1 MQPAQPWVISVTTMT
16 FQKEVLERSRGV
28 PVVVDF
34 WAPWCGPCRMLGP
47 LLEEMAQEKN
57 GAFVLAKVNT
67 DECPDLAAAFGV
79 EGIPAVF
86 AVRDGRIINHFVG
99 VLPEGELRNWIEG
112 ILPQQDEQL
121 VSQAD
126 NVSEKDPEQAEKLYR
141 EALTLNPRSAA
152 ARIGLAKLL
161 IRQQR
166 LEELKTILQELGD
179 MGVVGEE
186 VERLRA
192 ALTFAEAAGS
202 ADEISELQK
211 QVQASPG
218 DYAKCLQLAKTLASR
233 NRYQEALDEALVVIQ
248 GTQGEMRDDARKL
261 MIQVFNLLGSE
272 HPLTGEY
279 RRRLTMALF

>member
-202 ADEISELQK
+202 ADEIPELQK

>member
-1 MQPAQPWVISVTTMT
+1 MPVNPWVISVTTMT
-16 FQKEVLERSRGV
+16 FQKEVLERSRNV

-47 LLEEMAQEKN
+47 LLEKLAKEKN

-86 AVRDGRIINHFVG
+86 AVREGRIIDHFVG
-99 VLPEGELRNWIEG
+99 ALPEGDLRTWIQG
-112 ILPQQDEQL
+112 ILPQQDEKL

-126 NVSEKDPEQAEKLYR
+126 NLSEKDAQQAEKLYR
-141 EALTLNPRSAA
+141 EALVLNPKSAL

-161 IRQQR
+161 IRQAR
-166 LEELKTILQELGD
+166 LEELKTILQELSD
-179 MGVVGEE
+179 MGVTGED

-192 ALTFAEAAGS
+192 ALTFAEVAGS
-202 ADEISELQK
+202 SDEISELQR
-211 QVQASPG
+211 QVQANPG
-218 DYAKCLQLAKTLASR
+218 DYATRLQLAKALASR
-233 NRYQEALDEALVVIQ
+233 NRYQEALDEALAVIQ
-248 GTQGEMRDDARKL
+248 GTQGDMREDARKL

>member
-218 DYAKCLQLAKTLASR
+218 DYAMRLQLAKTLASR